1 MRIRREVVFGF
12 YNRKGFPMVSVVEEA
27 IQPGETYEL
36 LAKQTAGSVLLHYAV
51 VKETPH
57 NQAATTGVEYRRD
70 GDMESEME
78 AIAEHLREQWEL
90 EDVLLVRRVGCLK
103 AGEIISLVA
112 TSSPNSADAFA
123 ACQHGISHL
132 RKMTTIRK
140 TEIGVC

>member
-1 MRIRREVVFGF
+1 
-12 YNRKGFPMVSVVEEA
+12 MVSVVKEA
-27 IQPGETYEL
+27 IQPGEIYDR

-57 NQAATTGVEYRRD
+57 NQATTTGVEYRRN
-70 GDMESEME
+70 GDMEAEMQ
-78 AIAEHLREQWEL
+78 AIVEHLREQWEL
-90 EDVLLVRRVGCLK
+90 EDVLLIRRVGCLK

-112 TSSPNSADAFA
+112 TSSPNSIDAFA

-132 RKMTTIRK
+132 KKMTTIKK